1 MRAAHRGAPPLC
13 SNTGSANSKAV
24 KMGVWQELS
33 MLGSLA
39 VTGPIGVA
47 IAVWLI
53 AGRAWK
59 LSVAWCLLFG
69 AGMALVVATKVAFI
83 GWGWGVAS
91 LEFAG
96 ISGHAM
102 RAAAVFPV
110 AAYLASRHAN
120 APLRHAMI
128 AAGVLLALLI
138 SVSRVPVLAHSVSEV
153 VAGCLLGWSIAAT
166 FIRRARGEEHRM
178 SGRVLAAL
186 CLPVLLLAPRVQP
199 VPTEQW
205 MVTLAL
211 HLSGHERPHTR
222 ELGRD

>member
-1 MRAAHRGAPPLC
+1 M
-13 SNTGSANSKAV
+13 
-24 KMGVWQELS
+24 MGVWQELS

-47 IAVWLI
+47 IGVWLL
-53 AGRAWK
+53 AGRAWT
-59 LSVAWCLLFG
+59 LSVAWGLLFG

-110 AAYLASRHAN
+110 VGYLASRQAG
-120 APLRHAMI
+120 APLRHAMV

-138 SVSRVPVLAHSVSEV
+138 SVSRVQVLMHSVSEV
-153 VAGCLLGWSIAAT
+153 VSGCLLGWVIAAA
-166 FIRRARGEEHRM
+166 FIRRVHGEEHREEHRV

-211 HLSGHERPHTR
+211 HLSGHDRPHTR

>member
-1 MRAAHRGAPPLC
+1 MCTAHRGAPPLC
-13 SNTGSANSKAV
+13 SNTGSAISKV
-24 KMGVWQELS
+24 GKMGVWQELS
-33 MLGSLA
+33 MVGSLA

-47 IAVWLI
+47 IGVWLL
-53 AGRAWK
+53 AGRAWTM
-59 LSVAWCLLFG
+59 SAAWGLLFG

-110 AAYLASRHAN
+110 LGYLASRQAG
-120 APLRHAMI
+120 APLRHAMV

-153 VAGCLLGWSIAAT
+153 VTGCLLGWAIAAA
-166 FIRRARGEEHRM
+166 FIRRAHGEEHRV

-186 CLPVLLLAPRVQP
+186 CLPVLLLAPRAQP

-205 MVTLAL
+205 MVALAL

-222 ELGRD
+222 ELDRD